1 MTRTIEDLIPD
12 YLRGLPVYVPGKPIE
27 EVERELKIHA
37 VKLASNENP
46 LGPSPKGIAAAKA
59 VLADANRYPDGG
71 THTLRQTLAER
82 HGVSADEIFIGL
94 GSSEL
99 IDLAARVLLRAGGQ
113 GLTLEGTYAPF
124 SVAIRASGAGL
135 VRAPQREFAFDLKA
149 MAKAITP
156 KTAVIY
162 LANPNNPTGSAFGSE
177 EFNEFLAAVPDG
189 VLVVLDEAYIH
200 YAVSMALRDSVEAYR
215 QRKNLL
221 ILRTFSKVYGLAGL
235 RIGYAIGRPE
245 LLAAMNK
252 LRTPFNTSGVA
263 QAAALAALD
272 DTEHVTRCIETNS
285 AERKRLSEGLAKQG
299 FRPVPSEANFVFM
312 TVGPDARIRSRST
325 AFLSSRML
333 PGQSCAVS
341 RSTAAA
347 SNSLAGSPPRW
358 VNSSEKCVTSCAMS
372 PRRSRSVGTWIGTT
386 LSRYSRSSRKR
397 PCSISAPRFLFVAAI
412 TRTSTGSA
420 FPDPTRE
427 ITPS

>member
-99 IDLAARVLLRAGGQ
+99 IDLAARVLLRAGLQ
-113 GLTLEGTYAPF
+113 GLTSEGTYAPF
-124 SVAIRASGAGL
+124 SVAIRASGAEL

-156 KTAVIY
+156 KTGVIY

-177 EFNEFLAAVPDG
+177 EFEEFLTAVPDG

-200 YAVSMALRDSVEAYR
+200 YAVSMALRDSVEAYC

-263 QAAALAALD
+263 HAVHRYECRGAEAAKRGIVEAGIPASTERSQFCVYDRGAGREGAERRLAANGRDRAAAGMDGLSGSD
-272 DTEHVTRCIETNS
+272 SHIGRDGG
-285 AERKRLSEGLAKQG
+285 RK
-299 FRPVPSEANFVFM
+299 
-312 TVGPDARIRSRST
+312 
-325 AFLSSRML
+325 
-333 PGQSCAVS
+333 
-341 RSTAAA
+341 
-347 SNSLAGSPPRW
+347 
-358 VNSSEKCVTSCAMS
+358 
-372 PRRSRSVGTWIGTT
+372 
-386 LSRYSRSSRKR
+386 
-397 PCSISAPRFLFVAAI
+397 
-412 TRTSTGSA
+412 
-420 FPDPTRE
+420 
-427 ITPS
+427 